1 MTALIFIGALVL
13 YPWLWRLA
21 VVDGATFR
29 LPDRLTLPLVAAG
42 LIWSVATRPEAL
54 WDPVLGAV
62 VGYAMFALVGWGFF
76 RWRGVEGLGLGDAKL
91 LAAGGA
97 WTGLT
102 TLPWIVLL
110 AALGA
115 LAMALAKGSDRST
128 RIAFGPW
135 IALAIGIC
143 WAARQALQAAGL
155 DPAT

>member
-1 MTALIFIGALVL
+1 MTAPIVIGALVL

-21 VVDGATFR
+21 VLDAATFR

-42 LIWSVATRPEAL
+42 FVWSTMTQTGWP
-54 WDPVLGAV
+54 WDPLLGAL
-62 VGYAMFALVGWGFF
+62 VGYAVFALIGWGFF

-102 TLPWIVLL
+102 TLPSIVLV

-115 LAMALAKGSDRST
+115 LGMALAKGADRSA

-143 WAARQALQAAGL
+143 WAVRQAL
-155 DPAT
+155 